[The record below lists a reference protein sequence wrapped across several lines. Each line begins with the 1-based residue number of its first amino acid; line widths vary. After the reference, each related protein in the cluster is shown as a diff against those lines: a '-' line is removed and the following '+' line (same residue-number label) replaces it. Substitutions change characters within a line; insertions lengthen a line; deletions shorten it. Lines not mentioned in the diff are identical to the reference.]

1 MDGAERPRLVSPMPE
16 AVLAVRNLT
25 VRYRGKD
32 APVHA
37 VDDASFALERG
48 KVLALIGESGAGKST
63 AGMSILRLLPPEGEI
78 LAGQVCFEGQDL
90 VRLPEQDL
98 RRLRGRRIAMIFQ
111 DPVAGLN
118 PVISVGDQVAE
129 MLTSHTSLGKKEAK
143 RRALQILYS
152 VGLSDPERIAKSYP
166 FQLSG
171 GMCQR
176 VMIGIATALDPDV
189 IIADEPTS
197 ALDVTVQAQILHQLN
212 ALRHDRGTAILLIT
226 HDFGVVAQMADEVA
240 VLYGGRIVET
250 GDVEEMHD
258 RPWHP
263 YTHALLATL
272 PRLHETRG
280 QLHAIPGNP
289 PELSAAPERCPFIP
303 RCPKALSVCK
313 ESPAPALERRN
324 GSGHL
329 VACYNPV
336 WQYEGG

>member
-1 MDGAERPRLVSPMPE
+1 MPE
-16 AVLAVRNLT
+16 QPILDVHDLT

-37 VDDASFALERG
+37 VDQASFSLERG
-48 KVLALIGESGAGKST
+48 KVLALVGESGAGKTT
-63 AGMSILRLLPPEGEI
+63 AAMSILRLLPPEAEVLSGE
-78 LAGQVCFEGQDL
+78 VCFEGRDL
-90 VRLPEQDL
+90 LTLSEHEL
-98 RRLRGRRIAMIFQ
+98 RAIRGKRIAMIFQ

-118 PVISVGDQVAE
+118 PVISIGDQVAE
-129 MLTSHTSLGKKEAK
+129 MLTSHTSMNKKEAK
-143 RRALQILYS
+143 RRSLDILYS
-152 VGLSDPERIAKSYP
+152 VGLADAERIAKAFP

-176 VMIGIATALDPDV
+176 VMIGIATALDPEI

-212 ALRHDRGTAILLIT
+212 HLRQQRGTAILLIT
-226 HDFGVVAQMADEVA
+226 HDFGVVAQMADDVA

-258 RPWHP
+258 RPYHP

-280 QLHAIPGNP
+280 HLHAIPGHP
-289 PELSAAPERCPFIP
+289 PELQSAPEHCPFIP
-303 RCPKALSVCK
+303 RCQKVMIICR
-313 ESPAPALERRN
+313 ESPAPGLERRN
-324 GSGHL
+324 GGLHS

-336 WQYEGG
+336 WQADEAEG

>member
-1 MDGAERPRLVSPMPE
+1 MPE
-16 AVLAVRNLT
+16 PILAVRNLT
-25 VRYRGKD
+25 VRYKGKE

-37 VDDASFALERG
+37 VDDASFNLERG
-48 KVLALIGESGAGKST
+48 KVLALVGESGAGKTT
-63 AGMSILRLLPPEGEI
+63 AGMSVLRLLPPEGEI
-78 LAGQVCFEGQDL
+78 LAGQVAFEGHDL
-90 VRLPEQDL
+90 VKMPEQEL
-98 RRLRGRRIAMIFQ
+98 RKLRGRRIAMIFQ

-118 PVISVGDQVAE
+118 PVISIGDQVAE
-129 MLTSHTSLGKKEAK
+129 MLTSHTALGKKEAK
-143 RRALQILYS
+143 RRALQILHA

-212 ALRHDRGTAILLIT
+212 QLRHDRGTAILLIT

-250 GDVEEMHD
+250 GGVEEMHD

-272 PRLHETRG
+272 PRLHQTRE
-280 QLHAIPGNP
+280 QLHAIPGTP
-289 PELSAAPERCPFIP
+289 PELSAAPEHCPFIP
-303 RCPKALSVCK
+303 RCPKALSICR
-313 ESPAPALERRN
+313 EAPTPELERRN
-324 GSGHL
+324 GASHL

-336 WQYEGG
+336 WQYEGEQ